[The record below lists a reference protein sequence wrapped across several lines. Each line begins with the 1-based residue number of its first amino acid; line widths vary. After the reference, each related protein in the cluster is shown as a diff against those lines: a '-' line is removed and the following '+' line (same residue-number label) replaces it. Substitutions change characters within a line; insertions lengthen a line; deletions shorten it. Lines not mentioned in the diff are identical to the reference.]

1 MNINDLPLIENINEI
16 DIEKDRVIVEK
27 SGKAYQTGI
36 KSFVDRIDTTARNI
50 TKTSWVFLGRD
61 DVRDILNEEIEV
73 RPNKEI
79 SRLLQVAGF
88 DDIAVPA
95 YCRRILF
102 VFDIDKLDVYTKYRG
117 FYRIASPSFG
127 SRLKSLVV
135 LENVQD
141 AIISKLEE
149 DMGKLELLRQHEQLS
164 SANSLI
170 RDKAREDMKKIQ
182 GPLSKASLIPSKSN
196 FKRNM
201 EPANKISFDIKSG
214 ASTGY
219 LHSIKILA
227 WSY

>member
-1 MNINDLPLIENINEI
+1 MNINDLPLIENSNEI

-73 RPNKEI
+73 GPNKET

-141 AIISKLEE
+141 AIIYRKEKTLTKREIGS
-149 DMGKLELLRQHEQLS
+149 LLKDHEQLS
-164 SANSLI
+164 KGYSSTT
-170 RDKAREDMKKIQ
+170 KKMEKIQ
-182 GPLSKASLIPSKSN
+182 GPLSKANLIPSKSN